1 MSLHDYSHS
10 WREEDAK
17 EAPKEAPK
25 TNDDDDDGWGLRKD
39 VSAMAGTPRA
49 TRGAASM
56 ILPEAD
62 ELVSNILSKSDAALS
77 IQRVLRGHVGR
88 KRALRLTGRQK
99 MTTKKIEGKDER
111 VSDNSK
117 NGNIPLSLFQ
127 DTPEAALFDGD
138 RKFSHDT
145 IVGEPLFNE
154 DILKALAASVAAD
167 TQTRKQWRMKRTQ
180 SLTDL
185 LQEGASQH
193 ESNED
198 IFTRSSS
205 SPYPMIPGTCT
216 CVCVCV
222 CVCLCV
228 ECVRLAF
235 PTCSTF

>member
-1 MSLHDYSHS
+1 MSLHENSHS

-25 TNDDDDDGWGLRKD
+25 THDDDDGWGLRKD

-49 TRGAASM
+49 ARGAASM

-62 ELVSNILSKSDAALS
+62 ELVSNILSKSDAALL

-99 MTTKKIEGKDER
+99 MTTKKMEGKDER
-111 VSDNSK
+111 LSDTSK
-117 NGNIPLSLFQ
+117 NGNIPLSHFQ
-127 DTPEAALFDGD
+127 DTPEVAALFDGD

-154 DILKALAASVAAD
+154 DVLKALAASVAAD

-216 CVCVCV
+216 CVCVFLCV
-222 CVCLCV
+222 C
-228 ECVRLAF
+228 
-235 PTCSTF
+235 

>member
-1 MSLHDYSHS
+1 MSLHEYSHS
-10 WREEDAK
+10 WLEEDAK
-17 EAPKEAPK
+17 EAPKESPK
-25 TNDDDDDGWGLRKD
+25 THDDDDGWGLRKD

-49 TRGAASM
+49 ARGAPNI

-99 MTTKKIEGKDER
+99 MTTKKIEGKDKR
-111 VSDNSK
+111 LSDNSK

-127 DTPEAALFDGD
+127 DTPEVAALFDGN
-138 RKFSHDT
+138 RKFSHGT

-154 DILKALAASVAAD
+154 DILKAMPASVAAD
-167 TQTRKQWRMKRTQ
+167 TLTQKQWNMKRTQ

-185 LQEGASQH
+185 LEEGASQH
-193 ESNED
+193 ESNKD

-205 SPYPMIPGTCT
+205 SPNPMIPGTCT
-216 CVCVCV
+216 SVCVCV
-222 CVCLCV
+222 CVC
-228 ECVRLAF
+228 
-235 PTCSTF
+235 